1 MIGISVWY
9 SERNKMPKAEP
20 GKKSLNEE
28 REKKQQ
34 QAYDEYYT

>member
-1 MIGISVWY
+1 
-9 SERNKMPKAEP
+9 MPRAEP

-34 QAYDEYYT
+34 QAYDEYYTW